1 MANTRKDYKALMQA
15 LKIEPELVL
24 VSIPNKIARRM
35 RSKFK
40 KSRKLDPL
48 FILAK
53 FHPKLWRQYLAKLGK
68 K

>member
-1 MANTRKDYKALMQA
+1 MANTRKDYRALQRA

-24 VSIPNKIARRM
+24 VSIPNGTAKRM
-35 RSKFK
+35 RRKHK
-40 KSRKLDPL
+40 KSRGLDPL

-53 FHPKLWRQYLAKLGK
+53 FHPRLWRQYLAKLGK